1 MKNKALRKLH
11 IFKSVDEVLKATAEF
26 FVAEAQNAI
35 RARGAF
41 NVVLAGGN
49 SPKKLYQ
56 LLASD
61 IYRTQV
67 EWNKVFF
74 FFGDE
79 RYVLPDHADSN
90 FRMAK
95 EALFDPLSI
104 SSNQIYAVDTRCEA
118 GEAARAYEQS
128 IRDHFKNEAVV
139 FDLILL
145 GLGDNS
151 HTASLFPHTEV
162 LQEKEALIKEVFVKE
177 VGMYRITFT
186 APLINMAQ
194 QVAFLVYGG
203 SKAEAVYNILERELN
218 IEEYPAQL
226 VQPQNGTTHWFM
238 DDGAAGKVV
247 PLK

>member
-1 MKNKALRKLH
+1 MKKNKTLPKLH
-11 IFKSVDEVLKATAEF
+11 IFKNVDEVLKATADF
-26 FVAEAQNAI
+26 FVTEAQNAI
-35 RARGAF
+35 RTRGAF
-41 NVVLAGGN
+41 NVSLAGGN
-49 SPKKLYQ
+49 SPKKLYE

-61 IYRTQV
+61 TYRRQV
-67 EWNKVFF
+67 EWSKVFF

-95 EALFDPLSI
+95 ETLFDPLSI
-104 SSNQIYAVDTRCEA
+104 SANQIYAVNTKCEA
-118 GEAARAYEQS
+118 GEAARGYEQS

-186 APLINMAQ
+186 APLINRAH
-194 QVAFLVYGG
+194 QVAFLVYGA
-203 SKAEAVYNILERELN
+203 SKAEAVYNILEKESN

-226 VQPQNGTTHWFM
+226 VQPENGTTHWFM
-238 DDGAAGKVV
+238 DGGAAEKIH
-247 PLK
+247 